1 MLRSV
6 RRQQKN
12 RDVEF
17 GLAIRMGNYDVSVTS
32 TEAVFEAMRIKLNVN
47 KKHVMTLS
55 TIKVEWMWEK
65 KNAKQGQRQQDGA
78 VRKFLLV
85 PADHEILA
93 APRT

>member
-65 KNAKQGQRQQDGA
+65 KKMLNKGRDSKM
-78 VRKFLLV
+78 VR
-85 PADHEILA
+85 
-93 APRT
+93 